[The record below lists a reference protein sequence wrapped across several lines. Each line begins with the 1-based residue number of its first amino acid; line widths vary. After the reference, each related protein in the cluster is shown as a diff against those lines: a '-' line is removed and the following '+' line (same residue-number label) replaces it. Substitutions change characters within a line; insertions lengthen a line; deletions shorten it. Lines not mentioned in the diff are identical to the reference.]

1 MSQGLSWE
9 WDHDKNV
16 EKLSETASRSINI
29 KGLQHRYDTGSRK
42 VWMVLEKLEQ
52 VQERLSNP
60 RRCNTQKL
68 SNALSTISK
77 LYEEFYIYLVGTAQ
91 IVLEDCLFCYRQNL
105 HEGNISCVASAL
117 KRSNR
122 TDGVIDAAVAIM
134 AGATP
139 PKQRLAR
146 FKAMGFHGLGRLA
159 ARSTTILGTIAY
171 KRTFAG
177 PLNGVISAGLQAVD
191 KKQGNALQRTGSM
204 EFGNMY
210 FRRASSLNILKRSQS
225 MRTKS

>member
-1 MSQGLSWE
+1 MLQGLSWE
-9 WDHDKNV
+9 WDHNKNV
-16 EKLSETASRSINI
+16 EQLSETALRSINI

-60 RRCNTQKL
+60 RRCNTQQL

-77 LYEEFYIYLVGTAQ
+77 LYEEFYIYLVGTSQ

-117 KRSNR
+117 KRSHQ
-122 TDGVIDAAVAIM
+122 TDGVIDSATAIM

-146 FKAMGFHGLGRLA
+146 FKAMGFHGLA

-171 KRTFAG
+171 KRTFAW
-177 PLNGVISAGLQAVD
+177 PLNGVISAGLQVMD
-191 KKQGNALQRTGSM
+191 KKQGNAAKTTGGVELSHRH
-204 EFGNMY
+204 
-210 FRRASSLNILKRSQS
+210 FRRVSSLELERSRS
-225 MRTKS
+225 